1 VTTDAIAGG
10 VAHDRQQTCVG
21 QVIHRRGSGTA
32 VQIQFHQERGN
43 DVLVRWVPAGPNQ
56 DFQLLIG
63 LDVIAEQA
71 HDFRRDPIV
80 RHDVIRRELIVTMAI
95 ITTAAKVAASTARS
109 PVFPTAKVRHCRDGR
124 SDTSKLEYRTMRTGL
139 RGVVFSEAD
148 AAFDSANPSEWSTA
162 ARVVAELRQ
171 DGVAVVVCS
180 LKTHAEVELIQHDLH
195 CADPC
200 IVERGSAAVVPD
212 GHFPGGLMKVPAVG
226 GFRTLEFGLRRDVV
240 LATLYRTAA
249 LELVEIVGL
258 RDLSLEQIALECRL
272 PLHRARLISQRAYSE
287 WFRLLNPADV
297 AHDRLLRALRA
308 NRLTCTALD
317 GLDGFWQV
325 DSSPGFGSAI
335 ASLRRLY
342 AGLPSIV
349 HSSNAPDLR
358 SWVGSLARIAADVG
372 DTRATETLDP
382 QLP

>member
-1 VTTDAIAGG
+1 
-10 VAHDRQQTCVG
+10 
-21 QVIHRRGSGTA
+21 
-32 VQIQFHQERGN
+32 
-43 DVLVRWVPAGPNQ
+43 
-56 DFQLLIG
+56 
-63 LDVIAEQA
+63 
-71 HDFRRDPIV
+71 
-80 RHDVIRRELIVTMAI
+80 
-95 ITTAAKVAASTARS
+95 
-109 PVFPTAKVRHCRDGR
+109 
-124 SDTSKLEYRTMRTGL
+124 MRTSL
-139 RGVVFSEAD
+139 RGVLFSEAD
-148 AAFDSANPSEWSTA
+148 AAFDSANRSEWSAA
-162 ARVVAELRQ
+162 ARVVADLRH
-171 DGVAVVVCS
+171 DGVAVVLCS
-180 LKTHAEVELIQHDLH
+180 MKTHAEVEQIQQDL
-195 CADPC
+195 CCGDPC
-200 IVERGSAAVVPD
+200 VVERGSAALVPD
-212 GHFPGGLMKVPAVG
+212 GYFPHQSLKVPAVG
-226 GFRTLEFGLRRDVV
+226 GFRTLEFGLRREVV

-258 RDLSLEQIALECRL
+258 ADLTLEQIALECDL

-287 WFRLLNPADV
+287 WFRLLNPTDV
-297 AHDRLLRALRA
+297 AHDRLLKALRA
-308 NRLTCTALD
+308 NRLTCTVLE